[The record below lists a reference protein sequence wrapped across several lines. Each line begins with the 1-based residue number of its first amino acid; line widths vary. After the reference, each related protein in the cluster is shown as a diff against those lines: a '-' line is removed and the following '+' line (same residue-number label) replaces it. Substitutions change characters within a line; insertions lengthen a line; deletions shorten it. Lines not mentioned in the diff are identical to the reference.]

1 MSNPAFAAIILAA
14 GEGTRLNSAT
24 PKVLHEMAGWP
35 LIRHVT
41 EALRPL
47 AAAGFRPP
55 DPGPYGRFVCDPDGT
70 LARIVEA
77 RDATPEERRIGLC
90 NGGIM
95 AVDARQLFALVD
107 KIGNDNAK
115 REFYLTDIV
124 GIARA
129 Q

>member
-1 MSNPAFAAIILAA
+1 
-14 GEGTRLNSAT
+14 
-24 PKVLHEMAGWP
+24 
-35 LIRHVT
+35 
-41 EALRPL
+41 
-47 AAAGFRPP
+47 P
-55 DPGPYGRFVCDPDGT
+55 DPSPYGRFVCDPDGT

-129 Q
+129 QGLLCRAVELRPRNWPASTPAPSWPRQKPSCNSGCVVARWKTARP